1 MLSNKD
7 KKFLEKIINK
17 LSKSDNF
24 NKNTNYPLLEKGF
37 TNEDIYSGAEVLLS
51 KKITMSSITKKFEKA
66 FAKYVGSKYALMVN
80 SGSSANLLSS
90 FALINPK
97 KKNRLKS
104 GDTFVIPALCWSTS
118 LWPFVQA
125 GLKPKFLD
133 VDIKTFCLDDKLIK
147 KEKNIKAIVN
157 LHILGNCSN
166 ILEIQKFAKKN
177 RLFLIEDTCEAL
189 GSKYKSKFLGTFGD
203 FGTYSFYYSHQIT
216 SGEGGMIVC
225 KSKEDYELIHSMRA
239 HGWDRGLAKK
249 YKNNFNFI
257 NSGFNL
263 RPLDLTAA
271 IGLSQL
277 KRLNKMIK
285 VRAQNRKLLINAL
298 KNSIQW
304 KNQFTFFEPNNNLNP
319 SWFGFPILINNKY
332 QKNKQRYL
340 NYLNFSGVETRPI
353 LSGNF
358 LNQPSAK
365 LYGFNKKNEK
375 FKNSQDIEDR
385 GFFIGLPTK
394 EISVNTL
401 KFLTEKLL
409 KI

>member
-1 MLSNKD
+1 MLTTKD

-17 LSKSDNF
+17 LDNSKENDKIN
-24 NKNTNYPLLEKGF
+24 NYPLLEKGF
-37 TNEDIYSGAEVLLS
+37 TNEDIYSGVEVLLS

-66 FAKYVGSKYALMVN
+66 FARFVGSRYALMVN
-80 SGSSANLLSS
+80 SGSSANLLSA
-90 FALINPK
+90 FALLNPK
-97 KKNRLKS
+97 KKNRLRP
-104 GDTFVIPALCWSTS
+104 GDLFAIPALCWSTS

-125 GLKPKFLD
+125 GLRPKFLD
-133 VDIKTFCLDDKLIK
+133 VDIKTFCLDDQLIK
-147 KEKNIKAIVN
+147 KEKNLKAIVN
-157 LHILGNCSN
+157 IHILGNCSN
-166 ILEIQKFAKKN
+166 ILQIQKFAKKN
-177 RLFLIEDTCEAL
+177 NLFLVEDTCEAL

-216 SGEGGMIVC
+216 SGEGGMVVC
-225 KSKEDYELIHSMRA
+225 KNKDDYELIHSMRA
-239 HGWDRGLAKK
+239 HGWDRDLTKNIKK
-249 YKNNFNFI
+249 NFNFI

-277 KRLNKMIK
+277 RRLNKMIK
-285 VRAQNRKLLINAL
+285 VRGKNRKLIINTL
-298 KNSIQW
+298 KNSRNW
-304 KNQFTFFEPNNNLNP
+304 NNQFSFFEPNNNLKP
-319 SWFGFPILINNKY
+319 SWFGLPLLINSK
-332 QKNKQRYL
+332 YL
-340 NYLNFSGVETRPI
+340 NYKKKYLDYLNASGVETRQI

-365 LYGFNKKNEK
+365 LYKFNKKINK

-394 EISVNTL
+394 EISRNKL
-401 KFLTEKLL
+401 DFLTEKLL